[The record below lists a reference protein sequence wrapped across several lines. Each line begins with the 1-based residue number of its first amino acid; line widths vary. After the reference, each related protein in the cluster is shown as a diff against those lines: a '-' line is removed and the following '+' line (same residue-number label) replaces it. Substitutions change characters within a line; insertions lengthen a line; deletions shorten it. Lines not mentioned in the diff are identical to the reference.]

1 MPMTKDALPLWSAHA
16 MPREKL
22 QKHGVQALDD
32 TELLALLLR
41 TGLKGKPVKELAA
54 EILNTFGGLAGLF
67 RADQLGLRAV
77 KGLGPAKGSELI
89 AVMELAKRGMT
100 QSLRQ
105 QPVFQRVDAVAEY
118 LQVHLGMEVHEVFAV
133 LFLDAQHRLI
143 AYEPMFRGT
152 LTQTSVYQRE
162 VVLRALQLHA
172 HAVVLAH
179 NHPSG
184 SLHPSAADVN
194 LTHTLR
200 QALALIDV
208 TILDH
213 VIVGPN
219 GHSSMQSQGLL

>member
-1 MPMTKDALPLWSAHA
+1 MPTTKHPSPTWSASV

-22 QKHGVQALDD
+22 QQHGVQALDD

-54 EILNTFGGLAGLF
+54 DILNTFGGLAGLL
-67 RADQLGLRAV
+67 RVDQHSLRQV
-77 KGLGPAKGSELI
+77 KGLGPAKGAELM

-100 QSLRQ
+100 QALNQ
-105 QPVFQRVDAVAEY
+105 QPVFQHAPAVAEF
-118 LQVHLGMEVHEVFAV
+118 LQLQLAMQVHEVFAV

-152 LTQTSVYQRE
+152 LTQTSVYPRE

-184 SLHPSAADVN
+184 ELTASRADIQ
-194 LTHTLR
+194 LTQTLQ

-208 TILDH
+208 NILDH
-213 VIVGPN
+213 VIVGPS
-219 GHSSMQSQGLL
+219 GHTSMQSQGLI